1 MIYNIF
7 NGVGIVLG
15 ALIGRVVGHKMSDE
29 QIDSILVIA
38 NLSLLVIGMQGAIQT
53 ENSMLMM
60 ISLVVGGII
69 GTAID
74 IDGKFYKLGE
84 TLQSKFKGSN
94 PRHTRGIVQVMMIH
108 AIGSMAIIGPVNAA
122 LKNDGSLL
130 ILKTV
135 LDLIS
140 SIIFSTSFGFG
151 VALSGITTFTYQ
163 SFFFML
169 ATFIAPI
176 LTPEVINEI
185 SAIGSVLI
193 LALSFNL
200 LKMKEIKISNYLPAI
215 LGPMIY
221 HIFQSTFL

>member
-74 IDGKFYKLGE
+74 IDGKFYKRDC
-84 TLQSKFKGSN
+84 K
-94 PRHTRGIVQVMMIH
+94 IVCV
-108 AIGSMAIIGPVNAA
+108 
-122 LKNDGSLL
+122 
-130 ILKTV
+130 
-135 LDLIS
+135 
-140 SIIFSTSFGFG
+140 
-151 VALSGITTFTYQ
+151 
-163 SFFFML
+163 
-169 ATFIAPI
+169 
-176 LTPEVINEI
+176 
-185 SAIGSVLI
+185 
-193 LALSFNL
+193 
-200 LKMKEIKISNYLPAI
+200 
-215 LGPMIY
+215 
-221 HIFQSTFL
+221 